1 MNLDVRGVNV
11 PVSRAVEGHVERRII
26 ASLRRFLGRVERV
39 TVRLMDINGSRGGAD
54 KRVRVA
60 VGIAGAPDVVVQE
73 TSPDLYHAVD
83 AAAART
89 KQTVARVI
97 DKTHTTRR
105 K

>member
-11 PVSRAVEGHVERRII
+11 PVSRAVEGHVERRFG
-26 ASLRRFLGRVERV
+26 ASLRRFFGRVERV
-39 TVRLMDINGSRGGAD
+39 TVRLMDLNGPRGGTD

-73 TSPDLYHAVD
+73 SSSDVYRAID
-83 AAAART
+83 AAAARA
-89 KQTVARVI
+89 KHSVARVI
-97 DKTHTTRR
+97 DKVRTTHR

>member
-11 PVSRAVEGHVERRII
+11 PISRAVEGHVERRLS
-26 ASLRRFLGRVERV
+26 ASLQRFFGRVERV
-39 TVRLMDINGSRGGAD
+39 TVRLMDLNGPRGGID

-73 TSPDLYHAVD
+73 SSPDLYHAID
-83 AAAART
+83 AAASRAKRS
-89 KQTVARVI
+89 VARVI
-97 DKTHTTRR
+97 DKVRTTRR